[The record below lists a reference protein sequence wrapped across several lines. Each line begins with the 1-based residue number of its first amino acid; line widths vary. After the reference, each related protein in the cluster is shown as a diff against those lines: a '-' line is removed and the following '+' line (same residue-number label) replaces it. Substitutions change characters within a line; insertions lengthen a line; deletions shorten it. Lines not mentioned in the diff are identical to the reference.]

1 MANKVSKFLSESKS
15 ELKKVT
21 WPSRDEVKGSTLVV
35 IVLTGLLA
43 GFIFIFDTIFSRL
56 ITFLIR

>member
-1 MANKVSKFLSESKS
+1 MANKVSKFMSESWS

-21 WPSRDEVKGSTLVV
+21 WPTPQEVKGSTLVV
-35 IVLTGLLA
+35 VVLTALLA
-43 GFIFIFDTIFSRL
+43 SFIFIFDTIFSKL

>member
-1 MANKVSKFLSESKS
+1 MANKISKFLSESKA

-21 WPSRDEVKGSTLVV
+21 WPTKDEVKGSTLVV
-35 IVLTGLLA
+35 VVLTALLA
-43 GFIFIFDTIFSRL
+43 SFIFIFDTIFSKL